1 MIKIQNVKKQYEK
14 RTVLDIADLTISR
27 SECFGLVGNNGAG
40 KTTMFRLILDL
51 IVATEGEI
59 TSGDKKV
66 KQSDHWKLYTGSYLD
81 EGFLISF
88 LTPWEYMKFA
98 AGLHGLGE
106 SDITDLIQFTDGFV
120 NEELIKEKKFIRD
133 LSKGNKSK
141 VGILTA
147 LMGNPEVVVLDE
159 PFAHLD
165 PSSQIRLK
173 NLIKRFNI
181 EKGVTFLISSHDLKH
196 VTEVCNR
203 IVLLENGLIIKDI
216 LTEKDTLMDLETYF
230 SV

>member
-1 MIKIQNVKKQYEK
+1 MIKIENLKKRYGKQ
-14 RTVLDIADLTISR
+14 TVLDVEALTISKG
-27 SECFGLVGNNGAG
+27 ECFGLVGNNGAG
-40 KTTMFRLILDL
+40 KTTMFRLVLDL
-51 IVATEGEI
+51 IAASEGGI
-59 TSGDKKV
+59 ISRDKNV
-66 KQSDHWKLYTGSYLD
+66 KLSDHWKLYTGSYLD

-88 LTPWEYMKFA
+88 LTPWEYLKFA

-106 SDITDLIQFTDGFV
+106 TDIAELIKYTEGFV

-147 LMGNPEVVVLDE
+147 LMGNPEVIVLDE

-173 NLIKRFNI
+173 NLIKRFNN
-181 EKGVTFLISSHDLKH
+181 EKEVTFLISSHDIKH
-196 VTEVCNR
+196 ITEVCNR
-203 IVLLENGLIIKDI
+203 IVLLENGIIIKDI
-216 LTEKDTLMDLETYF
+216 LTEEDTLKDLEAYF